1 MMGVKTFMPEPVYRL
16 DWERRS
22 PPDHLLRHVNE
33 VVDYSF
39 VRRLTARFYSHTGKP
54 GIDPVVL
61 VKLALLGYLYGITS
75 ERRLAEDLRLNLA
88 FMWFV
93 GDDLDEPT
101 PDHSV
106 LSKARRRFGVTVY
119 QACFAEIV
127 RQCQQAG
134 LVAGDWLFIDS
145 TLVAANAEDAAL
157 RSRVLLEQVGDV
169 EAHLAALWRDN
180 PPLAGEPLAAVEGTH
195 EPPAEPA
202 GQGPAPGPHAVGP
215 DDAPNRVTESV
226 NVLVASR
233 TDPDAGLVSRP
244 GVPLGLYHKLHV
256 GVDGGR
262 ARVITAIEVTPGEV
276 ADGQLLDRLCK
287 EHEGVTGRHLR
298 EVVADTTYGTDAI
311 YRSLEGRA
319 IRPSIPI
326 LGSAW
331 DRRALPSALFRYD
344 DGADCYWCPAGQV
357 LKRQGFSRTAR
368 AGGGVIYR
376 ASPKVCGACAE
387 KAPCCGKAQARSI
400 CRPLDDDGLLERVRT
415 HLRTPP
421 ARRAISQRKCWAET
435 VMAELKERH
444 GLRRCGLRGRAK
456 VRIQAYLAAM
466 AYNLKKLARAPWPQ
480 PQPIAVALCS
490 GLTTTPSPSGL
501 AGPAAQR
508 SPCPIWRTYHSAT
521 RRPLT
526 RAPAYAQRVRQQALQ
541 RHFGT
546 RLGSALVQGGE
557 DARPWPLARQSQYHL

>member
-1 MMGVKTFMPEPVYRL
+1 MMGEKTFTPKQVYRL
-16 DWERRS
+16 DWERRI
-22 PPDHLLRHVNE
+22 PPDHLLRRVHE
-33 VVDYSF
+33 AVDVSF

-61 VKLALLGYLYGITS
+61 IKMALLGYLYGITS

-93 GDDLDEPT
+93 GYDLDEPT

-134 LVAGDWLFIDS
+134 LVAGDRLFIDS
-145 TLVAANAEDAAL
+145 TLVAAHAEDAAL
-157 RSRVLLEQVGDV
+157 RSRVLLEQRGNV

-180 PPLAGEPLAAVEGTH
+180 APSGEEPPTAAAGTH
-195 EPPAEPA
+195 EPPAELA
-202 GQGPAPGPHAVGP
+202 GQEPAAGPHPVGP
-215 DDAPNRVTESV
+215 DDAPTGVTEPV

-256 GVDGGR
+256 GVDGGH

-276 ADGQLLDRLCK
+276 ADAELLDRLCK
-287 EHEGVTGRHLR
+287 EHEGMAGCRLR
-298 EVVADTTYGTDAI
+298 EVVADATYGTYAS
-311 YRSLEGRA
+311 YRLLEGRA

-331 DRRALPSALFRYD
+331 DRRALPRTLFRYD
-344 DGADCYWCPAGQV
+344 HGADCYWCPAGQV
-357 LKRQGFSRTAR
+357 LKRQGVSRTAR
-368 AGGGVIYR
+368 VGGGVIYR
-376 ASPKVCGACAE
+376 ASPQACGACAQ
-387 KAPCCGKAQARSI
+387 KAACCGTAKARTI
-400 CRPLDDDGLLERVRT
+400 CRAIQDDGLLERVRT
-415 HLRTPP
+415 HLRTP
-421 ARRAISQRKCWAET
+421 RACRSISQRKCWAET

-444 GLRRCGLRGRAK
+444 GLRRCGLRSRTK

-466 AYNLKKLARAPWPQ
+466 AYNLKKLAWARRPQ
-480 PQPIAVALCS
+480 PQPLAVALRS
-490 GLTTTPSPSGL
+490 GLPTTPPPRGSANPS
-501 AGPAAQR
+501 ARQSQCPAQ
-508 SPCPIWRTYHSAT
+508 STYHLAT
-521 RRPLT
+521 RRPLACAT
-526 RAPAYAQRVRQQALQ
+526 AHAQRVRQQALQ
-541 RHFGT
+541 RHLPFRRGAF
-546 RLGSALVQGGE
+546 LSQGRE
-557 DARPWPLARQSQYHL
+557 DA